1 MSQQASATT
10 PEPSAQVYDAPGG
23 DAYILE
29 IPVADAKAGEIGVE
43 ATVDTITVT
52 VRSQSKVFEFPM
64 DLDTDNVR
72 AELKQGLLRIQAP
85 KAAAGKRRVVR
96 VEQVV

>member
-1 MSQQASATT
+1 MTQQIEARTQEVA
-10 PEPSAQVYDAPGG
+10 AQVYDAPGG
-23 DAYILE
+23 DAYLVE
-29 IPVADAKAGEIGVE
+29 IPVAGAKADEIGVE
-43 ATVDTITVT
+43 ATVDTLTVT
-52 VRSQSKVFEFPM
+52 LPSQSRVFEFPV

-85 KAAAGKRRVVR
+85 KAAAGKRRMVR

>member
-1 MSQQASATT
+1 MSQQAPART
-10 PEPSAQVYDAPGG
+10 PEVATQVYDTPGG
-23 DAYILE
+23 DAYVVE
-29 IPVADAKAGEIGVE
+29 IPVADAKSGEIGVE

-72 AELKQGLLRIQAP
+72 AELRQGLLRIQAP
-85 KAAAGKRRVVR
+85 KALAGKRRMVR